1 MATNN
6 NTQNDARA
14 LFAQLLSVTASLRE
28 TTLTADR
35 REWYTALYSRFC
47 QLLATAKAYTFG
59 HYENNVIDN
68 AADDFNEAQL
78 FYMGATIAAPS
89 LHYSY
94 NN

>member
-28 TTLTADR
+28 TTLTTER
-35 REWYTALYSRFC
+35 REWFTALYSRFR
-47 QLLATAKAYTFG
+47 QLLATARAYTFG

-78 FYMGATIAAPS
+78 FYMGANIVAPS
-89 LHYSY
+89 LHYGA
-94 NN
+94 